1 MAYTFK
7 KPNTVVELTDDGVIF
22 KRGKNDL
29 MIHKSLRG
37 ETKVLYSQIQEI
49 KFKEATLTST
59 GYLQLSTP
67 RSSMV
72 GVLRTVDQPQ
82 NAVKF
87 KKDKNDEALKLKAEI
102 ESRIKA
108 LSKSESSTDL
118 KSLKE
123 LKSLL
128 DEGIITQEEF
138 DLKKKQILK
147 I

>member
-1 MAYTFK
+1 MSYTFK
-7 KPNTVVELTDDGVIF
+7 KPNTTVELTEDGVLF

-37 ETKVLYSQIQEI
+37 ETKVLYGQIQEI
-49 KFKEATLTST
+49 KFKEATLSSN

-87 KKDKNDEALKLKAEI
+87 KRDKNEEALKLKLEI
-102 ESRIKA
+102 EDRIKA
-108 LSKSESSTDL
+108 QNNVESRSEL
-118 KSLKE
+118 VSLKD

-138 DLKKKQILK
+138 DLKKKQILN

>member
-1 MAYTFK
+1 MNYTFK
-7 KPNTVVELTDDGVIF
+7 KPNTTVELTDDGVIF
-22 KRGKNDL
+22 TRGKNDL
-29 MIHKSLRG
+29 MIHKALRG
-37 ETKVLYSQIQEI
+37 ETKVLFSQIQEI
-49 KFKEATLTST
+49 KFKEASLTST

-72 GVLRTVDQPQ
+72 GILRTVDQPQ

-87 KKDKNDEALKLKAEI
+87 KRDKNEEALKLKAEI
-102 ESRIKA
+102 EERINNQSS
-108 LSKSESSTDL
+108 SKSEFG
-118 KSLKE
+118 SLKE

-138 DLKKKQILK
+138 DFKKKQILN

>member
-1 MAYTFK
+1 MEYIFK
-7 KPNTVVELTDDGVIF
+7 KPNTTVVLTDDGVIF

-37 ETKVLYSQIQEI
+37 ETKVLFNQIQEI
-49 KFKEATLTST
+49 KFKEATLFSS

-67 RSSMV
+67 RSSIV
-72 GVLRTVDQPQ
+72 GLARTVDQPQ

-87 KKDKNDEALKLKAEI
+87 KKDQNEEAKILKSEI
-102 ESRIKA
+102 ESRI
-108 LSKSESSTDL
+108 SNQNKSENDL
-118 KSLKE
+118 GSLKE

-138 DLKKKQILK
+138 DSKKSQILNL
-147 I
+147 

>member
-1 MAYTFK
+1 MNYTFK
-7 KPNTVVELTDDGVIF
+7 KPNTTVEFTDDGVIF
-22 KRGKNDL
+22 KRGNNDL
-29 MIHKSLRG
+29 MIHKALRG

-49 KFKEATLTST
+49 KFKEASLTSA

-72 GVLRTVDQPQ
+72 GLLRTVDQPQ

-87 KKDKNDEALKLKAEI
+87 KRDMNEEALKLKSEI
-102 ESRIKA
+102 EERINN
-108 LSKSESSTDL
+108 LSSTGSEL
-118 KSLKE
+118 GSLKE

-138 DLKKKQILK
+138 DLKKRQILN

>member
-1 MAYTFK
+1 MSYTFK
-7 KPNTVVELTDDGVIF
+7 KPNTIVELTEDGVLF

-29 MIHKSLRG
+29 MIHKALRG

-49 KFKEATLTST
+49 KFKEASLTSA

-87 KKDKNDEALKLKAEI
+87 KRDKNEEALKLKAEI
-102 ESRIKA
+102 EEKMKNQNHSSSD
-108 LSKSESSTDL
+108 LS
-118 KSLKE
+118 SLKE

-128 DEGIITQEEF
+128 DEGIISKEEF
-138 DLKKKQILK
+138 DLKKKQILN